1 MSPNAQLT
9 GSFEKIPR
17 DESNMAS
24 PPLSRM
30 VQERHQLFESF
41 ISAAHEALLT
51 ILGSL
56 FEYREEEDSSHRL
69 LMESHKPEHRSSSTL
84 ALLRYPRNPQA
95 AAQGHNKH
103 TDVGTLTFLLTKQ
116 RGLQVLLPGREG
128 WFNVAPRPRCAVINV
143 GDSLRFLSGRRFLSA
158 VHRVVPV
165 AADATEDR
173 YSIAYFLR
181 PADDVVLRDSSSG
194 RDFTARGWHD
204 FKFDV
209 FRLPHDEQERS
220 GYSTGGMTAGDRL
233 IVM

>member
-1 MSPNAQLT
+1 
-9 GSFEKIPR
+9 
-17 DESNMAS
+17 MAS

-84 ALLRYPRNPQA
+84 ALLRYPRSPNA

-165 AADATEDR
+165 AANATEDR

-220 GYSTGGMTAGDRL
+220 GYSTGGMTESHVIESFRVRSCKKVL
-233 IVM
+233 E